1 VSLGRAAVS
10 GLRQPIV
17 ALLLL
22 IALFTTVSGKLLDGL
37 LMLAVAT
44 VLIFD
49 GTRSRRQS
57 AAGTPVP
64 VAPRR
69 PSHHRPPTAGSF
81 SRYSWPATTPT
92 RQLAR

>member
-1 VSLGRAAVS
+1 
-10 GLRQPIV
+10 V

-49 GTRSRRQS
+49 GTGSRRQS
-57 AAGTPVP
+57 AAGGRYQSHRAGRRIIARLPRDPSAGTPG
-64 VAPRR
+64 RLLG
-69 PSHHRPPTAGSF
+69 PPDN
-81 SRYSWPATTPT
+81 
-92 RQLAR
+92 